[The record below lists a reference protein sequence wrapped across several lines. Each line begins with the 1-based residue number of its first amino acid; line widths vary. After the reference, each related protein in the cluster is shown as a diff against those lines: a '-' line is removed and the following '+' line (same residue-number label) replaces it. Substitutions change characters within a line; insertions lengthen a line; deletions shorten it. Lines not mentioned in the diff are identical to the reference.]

1 MEALYLLI
9 PLSVI
14 LVFVAIWI
22 FFSMADG
29 GQFDDL
35 VGPAWRVVHDDDRP
49 PVVVDPTIAC
59 ETDTTRQAAAASL
72 KKICTAANPDDFDSH
87 QGI

>member
-9 PLSVI
+9 PLSVM

-22 FFSMADG
+22 FFMMSDG

-35 VGPAWRVVHDDDRP
+35 VGPAWRILQDDDAPEKSKLPGR
-49 PVVVDPTIAC
+49 
-59 ETDTTRQAAAASL
+59 
-72 KKICTAANPDDFDSH
+72 NPEPFDSH
-87 QGI
+87 QGF

>member
-1 MEALYLLI
+1 MYLLI

-35 VGPAWRVVHDDDRP
+35 VGPAWRIVHDDDRP
-49 PVVVDPTIAC
+49 EVHANGEQTGNQRAAPPARPESGETVPPSTNPT
-59 ETDTTRQAAAASL
+59 
-72 KKICTAANPDDFDSH
+72 DFDSH
-87 QGI
+87 QGT